1 MAEQRKLNFQGLKT
15 MLFIIAL
22 LWIILLLSTVFESI
36 TSLGI
41 RPRSVSGIIGIFTSP
56 LIHRDM
62 AHLIAN
68 STGLFFLG
76 LIFLG
81 LEQSRAGFIIIPIY
95 LFSGLGTWII
105 GRPDSN
111 HIGASGVVYGLMGY
125 LLTIGF
131 FRKNVWTILLSILIF
146 VLYGGTLWGI
156 VPIINGVHVSWEG
169 HLCGFLAGILTAWSE
184 SKMKR

>member
-1 MAEQRKLNFQGLKT
+1 MAEQKKLNFQGLKT
-15 MLFIIAL
+15 ALFIIAL
-22 LWIILLLSTVFESI
+22 LWVILLLSTVFESI

-41 RPRSVSGIIGIFTSP
+41 RPRSIFGLIGIFTSP
-56 LIHRDM
+56 LIHKNM

-81 LEQSRAGFIIIPIY
+81 LEQSRAGYIIIPIY

-111 HIGASGVVYGLMGY
+111 HIGASGIVYGLMGY

-131 FRKNVWTILLSILIF
+131 FRKSIWTILLSVLIF
-146 VLYGGTLWGI
+146 ILYGGTLWGI
-156 VPIINGVHVSWEG
+156 FPFINGDHVSWEG